1 MDNNYVTNKPCLIF
15 MFTVTYLCIIIFLF
29 VFSSSVSGFKCVHV
43 IGLPSCS
50 DYGIV
55 FSYRQMGL
63 LGTVGLLGT
72 KLGDLVARVNLNI
85 LLNLFK
91 NKVIA

>member
-1 MDNNYVTNKPCLIF
+1 MAPSKRNVSPLI
-15 MFTVTYLCIIIFLF
+15 L
-29 VFSSSVSGFKCVHV
+29 KCCSRAFFFWGGGAHAQV
-43 IGLPSCS
+43 ITHSNDFNVRYIGDLQH
-50 DYGIV
+50 YM
-55 FSYRQMGL
+55 YRQMGL

-72 KLGDLVARVNLNI
+72 KVGDFVARVNLNI